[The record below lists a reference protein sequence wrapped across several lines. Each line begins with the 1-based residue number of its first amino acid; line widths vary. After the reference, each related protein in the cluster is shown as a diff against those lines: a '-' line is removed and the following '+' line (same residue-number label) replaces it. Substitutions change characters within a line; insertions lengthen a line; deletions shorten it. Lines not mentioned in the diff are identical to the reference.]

1 MFRAAF
7 LAFFALLCVTS
18 AARAEFPTFIEKTV
32 SRNGGVG
39 LMALMQYQSERG
51 CTATPEGPIDTEPK
65 PKFGTVG
72 SRSITAKRNG
82 PCGLQDYT
90 TQQIFYRAGPTAG
103 VDEFVLFI
111 YPTAFW
117 GGSAWRIRVKVT
129 VK

>member
-1 MFRAAF
+1 MFKAIA
-7 LAFFALLCVTS
+7 LSITTLLCLNS

-32 SRNGGVG
+32 SRNNGV
-39 LMALMQYQSERG
+39 ALFSFSQYQDGRG

-65 PKFGTVG
+65 PRFGVVD
-72 SRSITAKRNG
+72 SRSIIAKRNG
-82 PCGLQDYT
+82 PCGVQEYT
-90 TQQIFYRAGPTAG
+90 TQQIYFKAGPAAG